1 MLDNIKWLGHS
12 GILLER
18 DGKNIYVDPWGLK
31 TPLKKADIILI
42 THSHDDHCS
51 PADIKKIAV
60 KDTVIIGPS
69 DALAKT
75 QAVNGKPLS
84 PGRAIDLGWMKVEG
98 VPAYNLTKP
107 FHPKDRGWLG
117 FVIKFPD
124 ASIYVTGDTDFIP
137 EMRQIKADIVLL
149 PVGGTYTMDAKE
161 AARAVNAMNPK
172 AAIPIHYGSLV
183 GSKTDAE
190 EFAALVKTA
199 KVKILSP
206 YGE

>member
-12 GILLER
+12 GILIER
-18 DGKNIYVDPWGLK
+18 DGKNIYVDPWELK

-42 THSHDDHCS
+42 THSHGDHCS

-60 KDTVIIGPS
+60 KDTIIIGPA
-69 DALAKT
+69 DALAKA
-75 QAVNGKPLS
+75 QAANGKPLS
-84 PGRAIDLGWMKVEG
+84 PGKKIDLGWVKIDG

-107 FHPKDRGWLG
+107 FHPKDKGWLG
-117 FVIKFPD
+117 FIIKFSD

-137 EMRQIKADIVLL
+137 EMKRIKADIVLL
-149 PVGGTYTMDAKE
+149 PVGGTYTMDGKE
-161 AARAVNAMNPK
+161 AAQAVNAMNPK
-172 AAIPIHYGSLV
+172 AAIPIHYGSIV
-183 GSKTDAE
+183 GAKAAAD

-206 YGE
+206 YEE